1 MTSSWADR
9 EQEILNKLIE
19 RAKTDPQFTEEEEK
33 VLKDL
38 IEAFRG
44 WRSFGRGLKLI
55 VISLGMLAAALAA
68 YDALLERTRQW
79 ISS

>member
-9 EQEILNKLIE
+9 EQEILNKLVE
-19 RAKTDPQFTEEEEK
+19 RAKTDPQFTAEEEK

>member
-68 YDALLERTRQW
+68 YDAILERTRQW